1 MENAGFFKEDASLPA
16 QYWETFGKRGDV
28 EPEKR
33 LYAAVLDDAV
43 KSYRKLVVVGGRRFA
58 EEEAWLFSDDK
69 KATFSFFNICEVLGL
84 RPSRVRQSLRNPR
97 PDRAPP
103 LPGRP
108 APRRA
113 RRAARPTGAQERRR
127 TPRCARRGRAPIRFR
142 FKK

>member
-69 KATFSFFNICEVLGL
+69 KATFSFCNICEVLGL
-84 RPSRVRQSLRNPR
+84 SPSP
-97 PDRAPP
+97 APA
-103 LPGRP
+103 GRP
-108 APRRA
+108 PTRGGPAPCPFPRRPRRS
-113 RRAARPTGAQERRR
+113 RRAARRTGAPE
-127 TPRCARRGRAPIRFR
+127 
-142 FKK
+142 K

>member
-16 QYWETFGKRGDV
+16 LYWETFGKRGDV

-69 KATFSFFNICEVLGL
+69 KAAFSFCNICEVLGL
-84 RPSRVRQSLRNPR
+84 SPSRVRRSLRNPR
-97 PDRAPP
+97 PDRVPTLTAADPP
-103 LPGRP
+103 QP
-108 APRRA
+108 PRRA
-113 RRAARPTGAQERRR
+113 TYRRARKAADAEM
-127 TPRCARRGRAPIRFR
+127 RA
-142 FKK
+142 